1 MSNQTETENA
11 PRRFTPG
18 QLARLL
24 EVSSTIKCECPNHLA
39 RIVQSL
45 IGFEDYAK
53 DCENLNEEDARIHRM
68 LYEKTVRAR
77 VLLDEALAEL
87 CDFEQISV

>member
-1 MSNQTETENA
+1 MSNQTETEKA

-45 IGFEDYAK
+45 MGFEDYAK
-53 DCENLNEEDARIHRM
+53 DCEDLNEEDAKIHRM
-68 LYEKTVRAR
+68 LYEKTVQARAI
-77 VLLDEALAEL
+77 LDEALADL
-87 CDFEQISV
+87 CEFEQISV